1 MPSAGSSNGLPY
13 DAAVTPRAEV
23 DEVAWRMRP
32 ARGDS
37 ITTCALYR
45 VAGSGVEVRSYHV
58 DENDLLGSH
67 RVVNVRTARQL
78 AAEWREAM
86 LAKGFVDV
94 PGDPTM

>member
-1 MPSAGSSNGLPY
+1 VA
-13 DAAVTPRAEV
+13 DAA
-23 DEVAWRMRP
+23 

-58 DENDLLGSH
+58 NENDLLGSH
-67 RVVNVRTARQL
+67 RVVNIRTARQL
-78 AAEWREAM
+78 ATEWRM

-94 PGDPTM
+94 PDDGT